1 MLFMMNSNCV
11 EGVTILRISE
21 RISSSD
27 KDLDSIR
34 HLKKLSATSV
44 FDQTLFETTGF
55 KDLAHLT
62 VKLTTQVINVGSI
75 FSLDLRCRAKITR
88 RVIWALGNCILSEH
102 LLCLRTALLR
112 CPYD

>member
-1 MLFMMNSNCV
+1 MNSNCV

-88 RVIWALGNCILSEH
+88 RVIWALGNCIFSENS
-102 LLCLRTALLR
+102 CYAFKQS
-112 CPYD
+112 Y